1 MNQPSLFDSPAEHAK
16 TASPNIPA
24 IHKHLLAVM
33 RTLRNAEIMP
43 WHKAEAAGWEKNF
56 PVLARL
62 LPAEEGEPM
71 LAEFEQEMARLKG
84 A

>member
-1 MNQPSLFDSPAEHAK
+1 
-16 TASPNIPA
+16 
-24 IHKHLLAVM
+24 M

-71 LAEFEQEMARLKG
+71 LAEFQHEMARIKG